1 MKRTLS
7 ILMSV
12 IMTFTFFCSSI
23 TVEATENE
31 TENSAVENDISINGK
46 NSFGQLMSEILT
58 KEQDRQENNNG
69 FNVFS
74 AEVTGNTVTAEYEV
88 LESCTMITAIY
99 DEDGVQMITSGKT
112 EVTPEENYTEVT
124 IETDV
129 MPQYF
134 YLRIFLV
141 DSQTLSP
148 LCTAYESPNYTREM
162 QDFFSKTTGDFEEE
176 RVLNLDDDNSNNFA
190 VFNEDI
196 IISQS
201 DDNLNTV
208 VSADDENG
216 IYILENVDETVSGL
230 ENGDIF
236 SCQYGEDNILIAK
249 VGEIEIDGTTAVIT
263 SEDTSLDAVFDYV
276 KINSSS
282 ELSDADI
289 DYDSMDEGIEYIGTE
304 NNNSRMISGTEGEN
318 TLTGDTLTLEI
329 ASKKIGKLKL
339 SGSLSL
345 SSEVSVKT
353 YISLKY
359 QYFELKVENKLG
371 FKISL
376 SGSATS
382 PAIVKLPPIDF
393 SPVPGLYVG
402 IQPALQIKFSGDIS
416 FTGGIKSSIGF
427 NYDSDRG
434 FKNIS
439 SKPEPDD
446 MTISAEAKLFL
457 GLIIEPRIVILHEKI
472 AKAGFKCTS
481 GVEITAKL
489 KKKIGDYDSTHECNL
504 CIDGDTSAKTE
515 LSCELTFFGLDNLT
529 WEHKFAD
536 WSLKLNEFYY
546 SIDKKEFG
554 WGSCPYDKHKIKVK
568 VIVGGNDHP
577 CENAHVSYGKESCI
591 TASDGIADLLISD
604 GYHTITV
611 SCDNCETVQ
620 QKIYVNGDD
629 KDITVHLWAIDPAKT
644 TTATTVRTSGSTQTV
659 TTTTVPAEQPDENGY
674 YVHNGVI
681 YKCYDDYAVVAG
693 HNNDLPAD
701 VTLLKEVCGL
711 PVTLIATRAFYDAG
725 ELVSL
730 KIPDTVTIIGKGA
743 FHYCFKLTDITLPDS
758 ITEIKPYS
766 FGYCRSLT
774 NIYVD
779 SNNSNFCDINGV
791 VFNKD
796 KTILVQYPTG
806 KNNSSYTIP
815 DTVETIG
822 EYAFITCEAL
832 ESLIIPE
839 SVTSIGQ
846 LAFSYSSIKTL
857 YIPTSVKLI
866 DDRALDN
873 TSLTDIYYSGTESQ
887 WNEIN
892 MRIGNKLT
900 DITIHFNSTGHDS
913 EEKFDENGEYIHDGV
928 IYTYNYDC
936 AWVSGYTENLPDNVT
951 LLKEVCGLPV
961 TYISNDA
968 FKENEKITSVIIPD
982 SIIDI
987 GCYSFT
993 FCSNLKSIKIPDSVT
1008 SIGMCAFEG
1017 CDSLTSITIPNSVT
1031 GIQGSTF
1038 QYCKN
1043 LKSVTLPDSITS
1055 IGGYAFNQCT
1065 NLESITIPKNVTSI
1079 GDMAFSWCNKLTDV
1093 YYSGTESEWNAI
1105 TIGDENDCLTN
1116 ATIHYNST
1124 APAPTP
1130 APPVMK
1136 PDNESFADLKP
1147 NKLYNFY
1154 AFKDK
1159 NAVDKLSAENFIYI
1173 AQFTTD
1179 ENGNA
1184 DIPYIPENDQI
1195 LITEATYSIATA
1207 DISIGDVV
1215 YTGSEVVPDIVVTR
1229 NGTQLTEGVDYET
1242 ESDLSAINIGSYR
1255 ILIKGTGEFS
1265 GYADVIYNVICSHN
1279 FADGIC
1285 TICGDKKPE
1294 TDVSK
1299 IILGDV
1305 NEDGMVNAIDATAVL
1320 EEYANL
1326 STDRNGTFSDY
1337 QKLSGDI
1344 NSDNMIDAVD
1354 ASFIL
1359 EFYAY
1364 LSTDGTESDMRVWLD
1379 IK

>member
-46 NSFGQLMSEILT
+46 NSFGQLMSEILAE
-58 KEQDRQENNNG
+58 EQDRQENNNG

-124 IETDV
+124 IETDDI
-129 MPQYF
+129 PQYF

-216 IYILENVDETVSGL
+216 IYVLENIDETVSGL

-236 SCQYGEDNILIAK
+236 SCQYGEENILIAK

-276 KINSSS
+276 KIDSSS
-282 ELSDADI
+282 GLSDADI

-329 ASKKIGKLKL
+329 ASKKIGKLEL

-353 YISLKY
+353 YISFTY

-371 FKISL
+371 FEISL

-481 GVEITAKL
+481 GVELTAKL

-591 TASDGIADLLISD
+591 TASDGIADFLISD

-644 TTATTVRTSGSTQTV
+644 TTATTLKPSGTNQTV
-659 TTTTVPAEQPDENGY
+659 TTTATTVPAEQPDENGKY
-674 YVHNGVI
+674 IHDSVI
-681 YKCYDDYAVVAG
+681 YKCYDDYAVVSG
-693 HNNDLPAD
+693 YTDD
-701 VTLLKEVCGL
+701 VPNEVVILKEVCGL
-711 PVTLIATRAFYDAG
+711 PVTEIGYSAFYDC
-725 ELVSL
+725 E
-730 KIPDTVTIIGKGA
+730 
-743 FHYCFKLTDITLPDS
+743 KLT
-758 ITEIKPYS
+758 
-766 FGYCRSLT
+766 
-774 NIYVD
+774 
-779 SNNSNFCDINGV
+779 
-791 VFNKD
+791 
-796 KTILVQYPTG
+796 
-806 KNNSSYTIP
+806 
-815 DTVETIG
+815 
-822 EYAFITCEAL
+822 
-832 ESLIIPE
+832 
-839 SVTSIGQ
+839 SV
-846 LAFSYSSIKTL
+846 
-857 YIPTSVKLI
+857 
-866 DDRALDN
+866 
-873 TSLTDIYYSGTESQ
+873 
-887 WNEIN
+887 
-892 MRIGNKLT
+892 
-900 DITIHFNSTGHDS
+900 
-913 EEKFDENGEYIHDGV
+913 
-928 IYTYNYDC
+928 
-936 AWVSGYTENLPDNVT
+936 
-951 LLKEVCGLPV
+951 
-961 TYISNDA
+961 
-968 FKENEKITSVIIPD
+968 
-982 SIIDI
+982 
-987 GCYSFT
+987 
-993 FCSNLKSIKIPDSVT
+993 KIPDSVT
-1008 SIGMCAFEG
+1008 SIGDFAFSG
-1017 CDSLTSITIPNSVT
+1017 CKNITSITIPYGITSIQHCTFQWCENLTSITIPDSVTIIGEMAFNNCDRLTSITIPNSV
-1031 GIQGSTF
+1031 
-1038 QYCKN
+1038 
-1043 LKSVTLPDSITS
+1043 IT
-1055 IGGYAFNQCT
+1055 IGEASFINCESFT
-1065 NLESITIPKNVTSI
+1065 SITIPESVTNI
-1079 GDMAFSWCNKLTDV
+1079 GKEAFWSCDNLTSVTIPDSVTIIGNQAFDWCDKLTDV
-1093 YYSGTESEWNAI
+1093 YYTGTESQWNAI
-1105 TIGDENDCLTN
+1105 DIGYNYDEP
-1116 ATIHYNST
+1116 AFSGVTIHFNST

-1130 APPVMK
+1130 APPVMT
-1136 PDNESFADLKP
+1136 PYNESFPDLKP
-1147 NKLYNFY
+1147 DTLYNFY

-1159 NAVDKLSAENFIYI
+1159 NAVDKLSAENLLYI

-1184 DIPYIPENDQI
+1184 DISYIPENDQI

-1215 YTGSEVVPDIVVTR
+1215 YTGSEVVPDIVVTW
-1229 NGTQLTEGVDYET
+1229 NGNQLTEGVDYET
-1242 ESDLSAINIGSYR
+1242 EGDLSAVNIGSYR

-1285 TICGDKKPE
+1285 TICGDKKSE
-1294 TDVSK
+1294 TDVLK

-1364 LSTDGTESDMRVWLD
+1364 LSTDGIESDMRVWLD